1 MYHYYR
7 NNDGAASDD
16 GTEIDLIGVRNSHP
30 VPHCP
35 TIGGRAKQPS
45 LSNARKYRRQKQGN
59 SGKEAGIMMRRAA
72 TISAAI
78 HQDGHGEGGG
88 KTSPPPQWLKQM
100 RSETNASI
108 AFMVQMIQNQSTF

>member
-1 MYHYYR
+1 
-7 NNDGAASDD
+7 
-16 GTEIDLIGVRNSHP
+16 
-30 VPHCP
+30 
-35 TIGGRAKQPS
+35 
-45 LSNARKYRRQKQGN
+45 
-59 SGKEAGIMMRRAA
+59 MMRRAA